1 MLLGKRIRELR
12 QEHGLRQNQ
21 LAKSVNVAA
30 NTLSQFESGKA
41 NPGYEA
47 LIAIA
52 DYFEVTTD
60 YLLGRADDFG
70 KVTVMAE
77 KTSGFPDSDEKELL
91 SLLDLYPI
99 SLDQIRIMM
108 QTSKELCGLTLP
120 QTMEMLLK
128 LTILNNINLQIKL
141 EFL

>member
-1 MLLGKRIRELR
+1 MEIGKRIRELR

-41 NPGYEA
+41 NPGYET

-77 KTSGFPDSDEKELL
+77 KTSAFPDSDEKELL
-91 SLLDLYPI
+91 SSYRKVGAI
-99 SLDQIRIMM
+99 GKARI
-108 QTSKELCGLTLP
+108 KAYAEAVADV
-120 QTMEMLLK
+120 EK
-128 LTILNNINLQIKL
+128 NR
-141 EFL
+141 